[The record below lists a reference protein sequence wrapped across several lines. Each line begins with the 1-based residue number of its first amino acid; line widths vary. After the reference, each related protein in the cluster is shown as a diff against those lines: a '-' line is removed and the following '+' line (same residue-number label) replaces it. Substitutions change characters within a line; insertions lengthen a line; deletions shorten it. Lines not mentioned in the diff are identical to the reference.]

1 MPIGEIVDPTKDSVN
16 RLWRLFLRIGVPILG
31 VVLVVV
37 VVVGVTLH
45 SYRNTKAGILK
56 LTHVILKTEQSR
68 VSQEV
73 LTYLSPATT
82 SSKLVV
88 DMLAHIPS
96 EYENGMFYTYVMSS
110 LRQTKQLQSFYLA
123 DENGGF
129 TLIERVVDNPKEVRI
144 VTLKPD
150 QNGGQFQEELMTFDG
165 KKISKKMRPA
175 NAYDPRLRSWYEQAM
190 KTGQLTWSPP
200 SLMPS
205 KKGLIITA
213 SIPYQD
219 RDGKKGVF
227 AVSISLQQLTT
238 FLSSLNISQHAQAM
252 IVDRQKNV
260 IASPR
265 MLLQFG
271 NNEWTP
277 ETSKISPTINPVIA
291 RAYDL
296 FLVNGIGI
304 RSFKIDKE
312 TLAEKQNTKNI
323 PLSQEEDVGTYISIT
338 SQLPESVQKWVVL
351 IVIPESDFSSF
362 AVTGGKQNLL
372 FSLLLVALAAVMAG
386 VLIYQGHRMDRLGQR
401 FKYLKNIAEREN
413 NAIEMIA
420 SKPEVFDPNNEALTL
435 TEGFCNLVSAKRV
448 SVWHISEDEKTLVCN
463 DLYDKKDGNHAEGV
477 QYSIQEIPDF
487 FKAITEND
495 ILEIDDAV
503 NDSRIAQFYRL
514 FMRSAETKSALI
526 TPVLGRDGTIGAVII
541 EDTPYLHNIRHISKI
556 FAGLVAMRFVAAAVQ
571 FNADNRIDSP
581 LEQHNI
587 TDVSHLTKNV
597 QDNLSTLTR
606 EEKAAF
612 LVNPGSTRYNDVQFE
627 SLDQDEQQGIYPS
640 VAVMNIA
647 FSGYLTSD
655 IDMTAKLVTPI
666 KDLVVV
672 LQDIAK
678 KYGLFYVKIMGGHLV
693 AVAGCTK
700 EPDVTAPI
708 RLAHA
713 ALDMRAACLEMIPG
727 IGTESNFGI
736 GIDVGPAI
744 GSWFGKD
751 PKVFNL
757 WGPTIGMSALM
768 ANMATD
774 GGAVQVTQSAY
785 NDLKNDFLFR
795 PRGTFFIPKVGI
807 SHTFILAGRR

>member
-31 VVLVVV
+31 VILVVF

-56 LTHVILKTEQSR
+56 LTHIILKTEQSR

-123 DENGGF
+123 DANGSF
-129 TLIERVVDNPKEVRI
+129 TLIERVVDHPNEVRI

-150 QNGGQFQEELMTFDG
+150 QNGGQFQEELVTFDG

-227 AVSISLQQLTT
+227 AVSISLQQLTA
-238 FLSSLNISQHAQAM
+238 FLGSLNISPHAQAM
-252 IVDRQKNV
+252 IVDRQRNV

-265 MLLQFG
+265 MLMQFA

-277 ETSKISPTINPVIA
+277 EASKISPTINPVIA
-291 RAYDL
+291 RAYDQ

-304 RSFKIDKE
+304 RSFKIDE
-312 TLAEKQNTKNI
+312 DTLAEKVNKKDI
-323 PLSQEEDVGTYISIT
+323 PISQEAVGNYISIT

-351 IVIPESDFSSF
+351 IVMPESDFSSF
-362 AVTGGKQNLL
+362 AVKGGKQNLL
-372 FSLLLVALAAVMAG
+372 FSLLLVALAAGMAG
-386 VLIYQGHRMDRLGQR
+386 ILIYQGHRMDRLGRR
-401 FKYLKNIAEREN
+401 FLYLKNIAEREN

-420 SKPEVFDPNNEALTL
+420 SKPEVFDPNSEALTL
-435 TEGFCNLVSAKRV
+435 TEGFCSLVSAERV
-448 SVWHISEDEKTLVCN
+448 SVWHISDDEKTLICN
-463 DLYDKKDGNHAEGV
+463 DLYARKDGNHAEGM

-487 FKAITEND
+487 FKAITENE
-495 ILEIDDAV
+495 ILEIEDAV
-503 NDSRIAQFYRL
+503 NDPRIAQFYRL
-514 FMRSAETKSALI
+514 FMRNAETKTALI
-526 TPVLGRDGTIGAVII
+526 TPVLGKDGAIGAVII
-541 EDTPYLHNIRHISKI
+541 EDTPYLHNIRHISKV

-571 FNADNRIDSP
+571 FSVDNPIVSSDK
-581 LEQHNI
+581 QHHV
-587 TDVSHLTKNV
+587 TATTHLTENI
-597 QDNLSTLTR
+597 QDTLSTLTR
-606 EEKAAF
+606 AEKSAF
-612 LVNPGSTRYNDVQFE
+612 LVKPGSTRYNDVQFE
-627 SLDQDEQQGIYPS
+627 SLDQDEQQGVYPS

-666 KDLVVV
+666 KDLVIV

-700 EPDVTAPI
+700 EPDITAPI

-727 IGTESNFGI
+727 MGTESNFGI

-751 PKVFNL
+751 PKIFNL
-757 WGPTIGMSALM
+757 WGPTIGMSTLM
-768 ANMATD
+768 VNMATD
-774 GGAVQVTQSAY
+774 GGAVQVTQTAY
-785 NDLKNDFLFR
+785 TALKNDFLFR

>member
-31 VVLVVV
+31 VILVVF

-56 LTHVILKTEQSR
+56 LTHIILKTEQSR

-123 DENGGF
+123 DANGSF
-129 TLIERVVDNPKEVRI
+129 TLIERVVDHPNEVRI

-150 QNGGQFQEELMTFDG
+150 QNGGQFQEELVTFDG

-227 AVSISLQQLTT
+227 AVSISLQQLTA
-238 FLSSLNISQHAQAM
+238 FLGSLNISPHAQAM
-252 IVDRQKNV
+252 IVDRQRNV

-265 MLLQFG
+265 MLMQFA

-277 ETSKISPTINPVIA
+277 EASKISPTINPVIA
-291 RAYDL
+291 RAYDQ

-304 RSFKIDKE
+304 RSFKIDE
-312 TLAEKQNTKNI
+312 DTLAEKVNKKDI
-323 PLSQEEDVGTYISIT
+323 PISQEAVGNYISIT

-351 IVIPESDFSSF
+351 IVMPESDFSSF
-362 AVTGGKQNLL
+362 AVKGGKQNLL
-372 FSLLLVALAAVMAG
+372 FSLLLVALAAGMAG
-386 VLIYQGHRMDRLGQR
+386 ILIYQGHRMDRLGRR
-401 FKYLKNIAEREN
+401 FLYLKNIAEREN

-420 SKPEVFDPNNEALTL
+420 SKPEVFDPNSEALTL
-435 TEGFCNLVSAKRV
+435 TEGFCSLVSAERV
-448 SVWHISEDEKTLVCN
+448 SVWHISDDEKTLICN
-463 DLYDKKDGNHAEGV
+463 DLYTRKDGNHAEGV

-487 FKAITEND
+487 FKAITENE
-495 ILEIDDAV
+495 ILEIEDAV
-503 NDSRIAQFYRL
+503 NDSRIVQFYRL
-514 FMRSAETKSALI
+514 FMRKAETKTALI
-526 TPVLGRDGTIGAVII
+526 TPVLGKDGAIGAVII
-541 EDTPYLHNIRHISKI
+541 EDTPYLHNIRHISKV

-571 FNADNRIDSP
+571 FSIDNPIVSSD
-581 LEQHNI
+581 EQHHA
-587 TDVSHLTKNV
+587 TATTHLTENI
-597 QDNLSTLTR
+597 QDTLSTLTR
-606 EEKAAF
+606 EEKSAF
-612 LVNPGSTRYNDVQFE
+612 LVKAGSTRYNDVQFE

-655 IDMTAKLVTPI
+655 IDMTAKLVAPI

-700 EPDVTAPI
+700 EPDITAPI

-727 IGTESNFGI
+727 MGTESNFGI

-751 PKVFNL
+751 PKIFNL
-757 WGPTIGMSALM
+757 WGPTIGMSTLM

-774 GGAVQVTQSAY
+774 GGAVQVTQTAYSA
-785 NDLKNDFLFR
+785 LKNDFLFR

>member
-31 VVLVVV
+31 VILVVV

-56 LTHVILKTEQSR
+56 LTHIILKTEQSR

-88 DMLAHIPS
+88 DMLGHIPS
-96 EYENGMFYTYVMSS
+96 EYGTGMFYTYAMSS

-123 DENGGF
+123 DEKGNF
-129 TLIERVVDNPKEVRI
+129 TMIERVVDKPNEVRI

-150 QNGGQFQEELMTFDG
+150 QNGGQFQEDLSTFDG
-165 KKISKKMRPA
+165 KKLGTKMKPA

-190 KTGQLTWSPP
+190 QTGKLTWSPP

-213 SIPYQD
+213 SIPYKD

-238 FLSSLNISQHAQAM
+238 FLSSLNISKHAQAI
-252 IVDRQKNV
+252 IVDRQKNI
-260 IASPR
+260 IASPEL
-265 MLLQFG
+265 LLQFG
-271 NNEWTP
+271 DNEWTP
-277 ETSKISPTINPVIA
+277 ETNKIDPNFSPVVA
-291 RAYDL
+291 RAYDQ

-304 RSFKIDKE
+304 RSFKVDKA
-312 TLAEKQNTKNI
+312 TLEEKRNKKGI
-323 PLSQEEDVGTYISIT
+323 PLSQESDVGTYISIT
-338 SQLPESVQKWVVL
+338 SQLPEYVQKWVVL

-372 FSLLLVALAAVMAG
+372 FSLLLVALAAAMAG
-386 VLIYQGHRMDRLGQR
+386 VLIYQGHRMDHLGQR
-401 FKYLKNIAEREN
+401 FKYLKNITEREN

-420 SKPEVFDPNNEALTL
+420 SKPEVFDPNNEALSL
-435 TEGFCNLVSAKRV
+435 TEGFCSLVSAERV
-448 SVWHISEDEKTLVCN
+448 SIWHISDDQKTLICN
-463 DLYDKKDGNHAEGV
+463 DLYDKKDGNHAEGA

-487 FKAITEND
+487 FKAITENE

-514 FMRSAETKSALI
+514 FMRSSETKSALI

-556 FAGLVAMRFVAAAVQ
+556 FSGLVAMRFVAAAVQ
-571 FNADNRIDSP
+571 FSADNHIVSSD
-581 LEQHNI
+581 EQHPV
-587 TDVSHLTKNV
+587 TATTHLTENI

-606 EEKAAF
+606 EQKAAF
-612 LVNPGSTRYNDVQFE
+612 LVKPGSTRYNDVQFDA
-627 SLDQDEQQGIYPS
+627 LDQDEQQGIYPS

-666 KDLVVV
+666 KDLVIV